1 MEQDQVLIRDWLAV
15 AYARGITDRPVKVT
29 LLGEAVVLFRT
40 SEGIKAFKDL
50 CIHRGA
56 PLSYGKMAGDCIVC
70 PYHGWQFD
78 KDGACVKI
86 PQQPPE
92 QTIPPKA
99 RAIVY
104 PCREQ
109 YGIVWVNLSQDAPE
123 ANVPLPFYEEFA
135 DPAFRTVEAPPFLL
149 RAAGPRVV
157 ENFLDA
163 GHLAFV
169 HEGLLGDSNFPE
181 ISDYRVHFRDNR
193 FVSDEIAI
201 YADADGSGHY
211 ATLYYTYEILRPMT
225 ARLKKIN
232 YENQQILSILFTV
245 LPQDEGHTTV
255 FALVSRNYALDVPDV
270 VFQDFQ
276 QKVIE
281 QDAFI
286 VENQKPELLPL
297 DLQAELHLKADRV
310 SIAYRKWLGELGIT
324 YGSDPQG
331 LH

>member
-1 MEQDQVLIRDWLAV
+1 MVEDKVLIKDWLAV
-15 AYARGITDRPVKVT
+15 AYAGDVADKPVKMT
-29 LLGEAVVLFRT
+29 LLNERIVLFRT

-56 PLSYGKMAGDCIVC
+56 PLSYGKVVDDCIVC
-70 PYHGWQFD
+70 PYHGWRFD
-78 KDGACVKI
+78 GEGKCVRI

-99 RAIVY
+99 KAIVY
-104 PCREQ
+104 PCVER
-109 YGIVWVNLSQDAPE
+109 YGIVWVNLDEDAIKKGT
-123 ANVPLPFYEEFA
+123 PLPFYEEFD
-135 DPAFRTVEAPPFLL
+135 DPSFRTVQAAPYVLH
-149 RAAGPRVV
+149 AAGPRVV

-181 ISDYRVHFRDNR
+181 IPDYHVHWKENR
-193 FVSDEIAI
+193 YVSDEIAI
-201 YADADGSGHY
+201 YADADGSGNY

-225 ARLKKIN
+225 ARLKKVN
-232 YENQQILSILFTV
+232 YENNQILSMLFTV
-245 LPQDEGHTTV
+245 LPHDERKTTV
-255 FALVSRNYALDVPDV
+255 FALVTRNYALDEPDSY
-270 VFQDFQ
+270 FRDFQ

-286 VENQKPELLPL
+286 VENQKPEELPL

-310 SIAYRKWLGELGIT
+310 SIAYRRWLGELGVT
-324 YGSDPQG
+324 YGSDVTG
-331 LH
+331 LR